1 MPELSVASDGDSID
15 SRLNRL
21 EDLSSKAKELRDSEP
36 LKTQEYCEKALE
48 MIGRESSL
56 KLMKADVLLSY
67 SVALYRTGS
76 YAQALRAA
84 EEAQSLF
91 ELLNDKVSLARC
103 FSSLGN
109 IYHDLSDYIS
119 ALHFHHKSLDI
130 FNELNDQV
138 GIASAYNN
146 LGIVFSTTEDFPE
159 SIKFFEK
166 SLNIRQGL
174 GNLTNTAMAEV
185 NLANAYSSANKPL
198 LALEHYEVSL
208 SLFRQ
213 TKNQYGESLT
223 LANIAHEYLALGLLG
238 KARSYL
244 RNSQVIC
251 EEISNKTTL
260 AYCYKTFGQLS
271 LAENFISDAEL
282 YFLKAIDLYREL
294 EFLKEHQETLTLL
307 SNLQYKQGKFED
319 AFKSLLLAS
328 KLKEQFLSEEKQH
341 QITAQKIRYES
352 ERFKKESELYRKRN
366 DELAEV
372 NRTLR
377 EANQFKLD
385 LIALVSHDLK
395 NPLQTIIGFS
405 DLVRHILLVPDE
417 GEFSIDV
424 LKDSL
429 KEASL
434 MMETISRSTDF
445 MLSLVKDLL
454 DSTAIE
460 SNRLQ
465 LDVQLY
471 SLSELIEH
479 AVAAFAPVA
488 SSKRQI
494 LHADIAPN
502 CLSFIDASR
511 IKQVLHNLIDNAIKF
526 SPLGKNIYVRLHCI
540 DLKTA
545 EIRIRDEGQGFSE
558 EDLSKVF
565 GRFQKLSSVPTGKER
580 STGLGLALCKQ
591 IIELHHGTIWIES
604 AGKHQGATIIMQLPL
619 ADMQSFEKP

>member
-1 MPELSVASDGDSID
+1 MPELAVVPDGESID

-21 EDLSSKAKELRDSEP
+21 EALSSKAKELRDSEP
-36 LKTQEYCEKALE
+36 LKAQGYCEEALK
-48 MIGRESSL
+48 MIGRDSSL
-56 KLMKADVLLSY
+56 KLIKADVLLSY

-84 EEAQSLF
+84 EQAKLLF
-91 ELLNDKVSLARC
+91 ESLDDKVSLARC
-103 FSSLGN
+103 LSAIGN
-109 IYHDLSDYIS
+109 IYHDLSDYTS
-119 ALHFHHKSLDI
+119 ALNFHHKSLDI

-138 GIASAYNN
+138 GIANAYNN
-146 LGIVFSTTEDFPE
+146 LGIVFSSTQDFPE

-166 SLNIRQGL
+166 CLTIRRSL
-174 GNLTNTAMAEV
+174 GNLMNTAMAEM

-198 LALEHYEVSL
+198 LALEHYELSL

-213 TKNQYGESLT
+213 TQNHYGESLT
-223 LANIAHEYLALGLLG
+223 LANIGNEYVALNAHA

-244 RNSQVIC
+244 RESQVLC
-251 EEISNKTTL
+251 EAISNKKTL

-271 LAENFISDAEL
+271 LAENFISDAEF
-282 YFLKAIDLYREL
+282 YFLKAIELYREL

-307 SNLQYKQGKFED
+307 SNLQYKQGKFEH
-319 AFKSLLLAS
+319 AFQSLSLAS
-328 KLKEQFLSEEKQH
+328 KLKEQFLSEEKQK
-341 QITAQKIRYES
+341 QITALKIRYES
-352 ERFKKESELYRKRN
+352 ERFRKESELYRQRS

-372 NRTLR
+372 NRSLR

-405 DLVRHILLVPDE
+405 DLIKVMLYSPD
-417 GEFSIDV
+417 SDTSSLDA
-424 LKDSL
+424 LKDQL
-429 KEASL
+429 KEAYL
-434 MMETISRSTDF
+434 MTETISRSADF

-460 SNRLQ
+460 SNRFQ
-465 LDVQLY
+465 LDIQLY
-471 SLSELIEH
+471 SISELLEH

-526 SPLGKNIYVRLHCI
+526 SPLGKKIYVSLNHI
-540 DLKTA
+540 DLQTV

-558 EDLSKVF
+558 EDLKKAF
-565 GRFQKLSSVPTGKER
+565 GRFQKLSSIPTGKER

-591 IIELHHGTIWIES
+591 LIELHQGKIWIES
-604 AGKHQGATIIMQLPL
+604 PGKNQGATVVVQLPSVDTPSL
-619 ADMQSFEKP
+619 KKP